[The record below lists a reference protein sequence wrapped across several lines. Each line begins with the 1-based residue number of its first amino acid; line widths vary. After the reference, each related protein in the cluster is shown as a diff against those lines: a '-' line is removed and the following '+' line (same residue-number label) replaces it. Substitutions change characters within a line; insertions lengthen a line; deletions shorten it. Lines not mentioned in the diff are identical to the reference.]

1 MTVNG
6 TVLPVVQTAIPSR
19 RHPMLD
25 SLHRELGMARTLMKE
40 VFVAGRRWLLRP
52 HTLDDQLWLWR
63 QLEGSNAEEK
73 GMERALLMQAAT
85 VAIGLAAV
93 GDAVT
98 EVKTFTDEVEQPDP
112 EDAEKTIKLLVE
124 RQEVVLSSADL
135 QPPLLT
141 IAELFEAG
149 LTGTATGTG
158 MIPEHL
164 DRLSPPNPYREML
177 AEQVMLFLRSL
188 SASVAHD
195 LFNHQTRLQEGVG
208 VPQVPLTKT

>member
-6 TVLPVVQTAIPSR
+6 TVLPAIQTTIPSR

-25 SLHRELGMARTLMKE
+25 SLHRELGLARTLMKE

-52 HTLDDQLWLWR
+52 HTLDDQLWVWR
-63 QLEGSNAEEK
+63 QLEAIKEEEK

-98 EVKTFTDEVEQPDP
+98 EVRTITEEVEQPDP
-112 EDAEKTIKLLVE
+112 EDPDKTVKVPVT
-124 RQEVVLSSADL
+124 RQEIVLASADQ
-135 QPPLLT
+135 QPALIT
-141 IAELFEAG
+141 ITDLFEGA
-149 LTGTATGTG
+149 LTGSTTGL
-158 MIPEHL
+158 IPEHL
-164 DRLSPPNPYREML
+164 DRLAPPNPYREML

-188 SASVAHD
+188 AGTVSHTLFTLHTD
-195 LFNHQTRLQEGVG
+195 LQAGVG
-208 VPQVPLTKT
+208 VPQVPLTQT